1 MIVHHV
7 PLKDDCLPYSLFCTN
22 VNRLLCDFK
31 YVNLHLF
38 IYFLTGNI
46 KIDIPWTSLF
56 SASVVAH
63 LEDVYILAGPITD
76 RVYDLEKERAL
87 QNAVKRQMLES
98 LEASGITKA
107 GRS

>member
-1 MIVHHV
+1 MI
-7 PLKDDCLPYSLFCTN
+7 
-22 VNRLLCDFK
+22 LL
-31 YVNLHLF
+31 YYH
-38 IYFLTGNI
+38 TGNI

-56 SASVVAH
+56 SVSVVAH

-98 LEASGITKA
+98 LEASGVTKA
-107 GRS
+107 GRSCLLTNIMILCFHRSKF